1 MSIGGFMMSVSFGVE
16 FEFDYIQQNNN
27 RAVAS
32 GVRPLYLTEGWDY
45 QLDPTASSE
54 LRSPVFTSLQQY
66 VDECN
71 REFGEMVQLSNNYI
85 PYMCNDDGR
94 SLGQHMHVGKP
105 NATLSLETKKRL
117 ARAIVDF
124 YPLLTALHAQPIPSR
139 RGLTT
144 MYARS
149 LMYYNDVISSDH
161 YCEISD
167 SHVGTVELRIFDSNI
182 PQASLV
188 NAFIVTE
195 IAKKAFRS
203 RNLNNSND
211 VDFRAYDQER
221 SRALR
226 YGLIGLNVT
235 DYLRRLKDV
244 VGNAEIPNIPAIRE
258 ALFLMS
264 RYRLNFYG
272 AWRYSNVKPY
282 DYFKAQL
289 SDCSRFLENILTI
302 SDAQHTDKISQWVN
316 EAQQIENLDQLIGLS
331 LAVDKSLS
339 RFARIDDRNVE
350 PERPVERPNVR
361 ASLGRS
367 EVRLSLQNDWYYI
380 CRINQVRSMSV
391 GDVSNEISRLLTN
404 HGDGMVNVLSAREV
418 VETGAR
424 FYVFVAFNPH
434 RSVEQI
440 CGAVAVHVRDCEI
453 RSLVVDRRFRRLGIG
468 RMLVEHAIRVLE
480 QEGRPK
486 AFTYVRSNNDASRNL
501 FSSLG
506 FKVREETDRSYFMV
520 REFRSE

>member
-1 MSIGGFMMSVSFGVE
+1 MMSVSFGVE
-16 FEFDYIQQNNN
+16 FEFDYIDCSNR
-27 RAVAS
+27 RAVSS

-54 LRSPVFTSLQQY
+54 LRSPVFTSLEQFIN
-66 VDECN
+66 ECN

-105 NATLSLETKKRL
+105 NATLSLETKKKL
-117 ARAIVDF
+117 AKAIVDF
-124 YPLLTALHAQPIPSR
+124 YPLLTAIHAQPIPSR

-235 DYLRRLKDV
+235 DYLRKLKAV
-244 VGNAEIPNIPAIRE
+244 VGNVEIPNIACIKE
-258 ALFLMS
+258 ALYLMS

-272 AWRYSNVKPY
+272 VWRYSNVKPY
-282 DYFKAQL
+282 DYFKAQR
-289 SDCSRFLENILTI
+289 SDQRKQTGNRKETST
-302 SDAQHTDKISQWVN
+302 T
-316 EAQQIENLDQLIGLS
+316 
-331 LAVDKSLS
+331 
-339 RFARIDDRNVE
+339 
-350 PERPVERPNVR
+350 
-361 ASLGRS
+361 
-367 EVRLSLQNDWYYI
+367 QN
-380 CRINQVRSMSV
+380 
-391 GDVSNEISRLLTN
+391 T
-404 HGDGMVNVLSAREV
+404 
-418 VETGAR
+418 
-424 FYVFVAFNPH
+424 
-434 RSVEQI
+434 
-440 CGAVAVHVRDCEI
+440 
-453 RSLVVDRRFRRLGIG
+453 
-468 RMLVEHAIRVLE
+468 
-480 QEGRPK
+480 
-486 AFTYVRSNNDASRNL
+486 
-501 FSSLG
+501 
-506 FKVREETDRSYFMV
+506 
-520 REFRSE
+520 